1 MKIVIPAAGNS
12 RRFKIEGFLTPK
24 FLLPTGARLMIEH
37 VLEMFNVTD
46 EFLLVVNN
54 HDLQEYDEM
63 FTVLKEKYLRL
74 NVIGVAGHDFGPGY
88 TLLNEQV
95 EKFIDN
101 SPFIV
106 SYCDFFVKWNYEL
119 FKSFITSTI
128 PDGCVVSFS
137 GLQPASLGSTL
148 FAYLRTRDEQV
159 LEIREKSSFTSDR
172 TSEFASAGIYYF
184 ASWQIYVDGFSRLNQ
199 ELTPNVERYVS
210 LIYNILIE
218 QKFIVNHF
226 EAEKFVCLGTPEDYR
241 EYLLWYNYFESN
253 SGPRPLVEYEPEVD
267 ISIIPMAGSGQ
278 RFIDAGYRLPKPFIP
293 IRELPMFIT
302 TIDSIPKSSL
312 YTLIAKHGFQER
324 IALTLNDFRPNLNFE
339 IRTLEHKTAGPGD
352 TLLNFPEDFHSGKS
366 LIISSCDYEHQYS
379 SAKFL
384 ETLEDQSLDGLVF
397 TYRFSKFR
405 MRHANAFAYCIA
417 DENGKISRIVEK
429 QTISDTPEKDP
440 LVVGTF
446 WFRNSDSLKQ
456 ALDEAAARD
465 YRVNGEVYVGTSINL
480 LIQRGFN
487 FRCFEVDSWISFGD
501 PFELDLYHW
510 WEELIHEDSNVG

>member
-1 MKIVIPAAGNS
+1 MKIVIPAAGS
-12 RRFKIEGFLTPK
+12 SKRFKNDGFLTPK
-24 FLLPTGARLMIEH
+24 FLLPTGAKLMIEH
-37 VLEMFNVTD
+37 VLEMFNATD

-54 HDLQEYDEM
+54 HDLLAHDEI
-63 FTVLKEKYLRL
+63 FKVLKDKYLHL
-74 NVIGVAGHDFGPGY
+74 TVVGIAGHDYGPGY

-101 SPFIV
+101 SPFMV
-106 SYCDFFVKWNYEL
+106 SYCDFFVKWQYER
-119 FKSFITSTI
+119 FKSFITSTK

-148 FAYLRTRDEQV
+148 FAYLRTKGEQV
-159 LEIREKSSFTSDR
+159 LEIREKSCFTSDR
-172 TSEFASAGIYYF
+172 TSEFASTGIYYF
-184 ASWQIYVDGFSRLNQ
+184 ANWQVYVMGFKQLDQ
-199 ELTPNVERYVS
+199 ELPQNMERYVS

-218 QKFIVNHF
+218 QELSINHF
-226 EAEKFVCLGTPEDYR
+226 KAEKFVCLGTPEDYS
-241 EYLLWYNYFESN
+241 EYLLWYNYFESK
-253 SGPRPLVEYEPEVD
+253 SMSSIQQEPEVD

-278 RFIDAGYRLPKPFIP
+278 RFMDAGYRLPKPFIP
-293 IRELPMFIT
+293 IRDLPMFIA
-302 TIDSIPKSSL
+302 TIDSIPKSRL
-312 YTLIAKHGFQER
+312 YTLIAKMGFEER
-324 IALTLNDFRPNLNFE
+324 ITLTLNDFRPNLVFDVK
-339 IRTLEHKTAGPGD
+339 TLEHTTSGPGD
-352 TLLNFPEDFHSGKS
+352 TLLSFPENFLSGKS

-379 SAKFL
+379 KTKFASAL
-384 ETLEDQSLDGLVF
+384 TDDSIDGLVF

-405 MRHANAFAYCIA
+405 MRDANAFAYCVT
-417 DENGKISRIVEK
+417 DENGRIARIVEK

-446 WFRNSDSLKQ
+446 WFRNSDSLKL
-456 ALDEAAARD
+456 ALHEAVALD

-510 WEELIHEDSNVG
+510 WEELIHDDSKVG